1 MEALVQAYCVWLH
14 FFNLPPN
21 TEREKNHLN
30 VARCLC
36 RQLESNPGCLHSK
49 PVRYP
54 LLHCLLF
61 GSTLPSIEKISF
73 AVLPG
78 VIAGLLHQNTQREK
92 CWGTSAFERSKV
104 LIRRHFNKDNLDC
117 FPNCNDRVL
126 STRRWS
132 PGSDKFWSEKKLRR
146 WFFPPKVSFPR
157 TIV

>member
-1 MEALVQAYCVWLH
+1 MLDHANSVWLH
-14 FFNLPPN
+14 FFYLPPY
-21 TEREKNHLN
+21 TKREKNHLN

-54 LLHCLLF
+54 LLRCILF

-78 VIAGLLHQNTQREK
+78 VIAGLQHPNTQREK

-132 PGSDKFWSEKKLRR
+132 PGSDKFWSEEKLRR
-146 WFFPPKVSFPR
+146 WFFSPKVSFPR